1 MSENGL
7 KPGLLMDRRQLAWYA
22 AVQKSAGQNS
32 ALGEM
37 EHADD

>member
-22 AVQKSAGQNS
+22 AVQKSAGQN

-37 EHADD
+37 KRGG